1 MPTSQWSLTESLILA
16 FNVVVIGLIVWAL
29 RRRIRTKL
37 NEVEA
42 RQNQSLM
49 RQKNPDDDTFEQ

>member
-16 FNVVVIGLIVWAL
+16 FNVVVIGLIIWAL

>member
-1 MPTSQWSLTESLILA
+1 MSTSQWSLTESLMLA
-16 FNVVVIGLIVWAL
+16 FNVVVIGLIIWAL

-49 RQKNPDDDTFEQ
+49 RQKNPDDDTSEQ

>member
-16 FNVVVIGLIVWAL
+16 FNVVVIGLIIWAL

-49 RQKNPDDDTFEQ
+49 RQKNPDDDTSEQ